1 MNQNTYDAKDFQTAT
16 ATRIVNLF
24 KSGQNRVLLA
34 DEVGLGKT
42 IVARE
47 VIEQACQWHKE
58 QGDPQFRVVYI
69 CSNENIVQQN
79 IRKLRSPD
87 DKQGSSN
94 DNFFH
99 VSNWR
104 LPMLHLNLN
113 FLTYDSNDKKR
124 YKIIIPL
131 TPQTSFK
138 INQGCGNLRE
148 RALFYLILRNKKAW
162 PKPFRRFTSAKLE
175 DIFLMQRAS
184 QDSWEWYKDWMDD
197 CINKANDKSKEKA
210 NQESMNE
217 TNQNSAGYLETM
229 YQKLSEAIEKALQP
243 PEDNDGEDRHKQ
255 YETFRSLL
263 YYFNTGKGLNKDLY
277 KKTVQAFRKIFAQIS
292 VDMLEADLIIMDEF
306 HRFNDLIDDPQ
317 KSEISALFHKL
328 LQAEN
333 KFHTSVLLLS
343 ATPYKPY
350 ISNEEL
356 NSGDINSNLE
366 EFQKLIQFLLDKD
379 NNPQEYESFM
389 DIWNKHSAALQ
400 AYSKN
405 PTDEAFQRALDTKKN
420 AETALQNI
428 ICRTERR
435 NDEQIVS
442 TAMVK
447 AVGITPSDINS
458 WLNTNKIID
467 GIPDFNS
474 SLSTDYV
481 NYAPYLLSFM
491 GNNYVFSESVSDYY
505 LKHKDKLPEDD
516 TSFIDGQCI
525 NDYEPIPSN
534 NARLQTLLDTAI
546 VNNSELLL
554 WIPPCRPYYT
564 TAGDQYPVGDVFT
577 KNAGFS
583 KLLLFSNRRLVPEMT
598 AALLSYEAERK
609 LYSVFNESRASNH
622 QIKYFSKNKKLSPR
636 LRPKYR
642 ELLIYPSTY
651 LAELDILKKS
661 PDISLHDLYSQ
672 IRDDIQAYLKEK
684 QYLTDEKGPKTGTP
698 QTYLS
703 ILNLLDGNSERGDL
717 MLPEDTADVLAWL
730 AIASPAVC
738 ALRTLKHYWDNDDF
752 TQLFPDNDE
761 EDEDDEDEE
770 GENGEDEESKEYK
783 ESKNNDNDSNEDDEV
798 SSEEAEADDNVIEWN
813 NYILGTAVGI
823 SSAIVSM
830 FNREDSQTTIDIVYG
845 KDDKTPY
852 YLQVVKYC
860 AEGNLQAVLD
870 EFAFQCQTLPD
881 FYSHFA
887 RIERRK
893 NVEQDDNSQEEI
905 PTVAKLAPNQSLR
918 PALAPIGSVQTD
930 TRESFLHLQG
940 EKPVSIRLGYA
951 LAYLQTRTE
960 DGAVLRAQ
968 AVRNAFNSPFRPF
981 VLSTTSIGQEGLD
994 FHSYCRKIVHW
1005 NLPSNPIDLEQ
1016 REGRINRYMSL
1027 AIRQSLANSSY
1038 ADGVS
1043 IKNFWE
1049 ELIDKVNVQVNRE
1062 NGDMVPYW
1070 ILPKGMDCKFPI
1082 ERIVP
1087 MYPFSKVQ
1095 EKYDWIIKVLSLYR
1109 LTLGQP
1115 NQEGIIKSLGASN
1128 VPDEKLKELFFNLS
1142 PWSYAPHASSIP
1154 SGEPGSTPGNDSTPG
1169 N

>member
-1 MNQNTYDAKDFQTAT
+1 MNQKTYDSKDFQTAT
-16 ATRIVNLF
+16 GAYIVNLF

-47 VIEQACQWHKE
+47 VIEQTCQWHKDQE
-58 QGDPQFRVVYI
+58 DPQFRVIYI

-79 IRKLRSPD
+79 IRKLRKPESDSKSSD
-87 DKQGSSN
+87 DTL
-94 DNFFH
+94 FH

-113 FLTYDSNDKKR
+113 FLMYDSDDKRR

-138 INQGCGNLRE
+138 MNQGCGNLNE

-162 PKPFRRFTSAKLE
+162 PKSFRGFTSAKLE
-175 DIFLMQRAS
+175 KIFLKQRAKK
-184 QDSWEWYKDWMDD
+184 DSWKWYKACMEGWLN
-197 CINKANDKSKEKA
+197 IANEKSGGE
-210 NQESMNE
+210 
-217 TNQNSAGYLETM
+217 YLETM
-229 YQKLSEAIEKALQP
+229 YQKLSSAIEEALLP
-243 PEDNDGEDRHKQ
+243 PEDNAGEDKYKQ
-255 YETFRSLL
+255 YDTFRLL
-263 YYFNTGKGLNKDLY
+263 LSYFNTGKGLDKDLY

-292 VDMLEADLIIMDEF
+292 IDMLQADLIIMDEF
-306 HRFNDLIDDPQ
+306 HRFNDLIEDPN

-328 LQAEN
+328 LQVEN
-333 KFHTSVLLLS
+333 EFHTSVLLLS

-366 EFQKLIQFLLDKD
+366 EFQKLIQFLLDKE
-379 NNPQEYESFM
+379 NNPQRYESFM
-389 DIWNKHSAALQ
+389 EIWNKHSAALQ

-405 PTDEAFQRALDTKKN
+405 PADEAFLRVLDTKKN
-420 AETALQNI
+420 AESELKKI

-447 AVGITPSDINS
+447 AVEITPSDINS
-458 WLNTNKIID
+458 WLNSNKIID
-467 GIPDFNS
+467 DIPDFNS

-491 GNNYVFSESVSDYY
+491 GNNYVFSQSVSDYY

-534 NARLQTLLDTAI
+534 NARLQTLINTAI

-577 KNAGFS
+577 KNAGLS
-583 KLLLFSNRRLVPEMT
+583 KLLLFSNRRMVPEMT

-609 LYSVFNESRASNH
+609 LYSVFNESRSSNH
-622 QIKYFSKNKKLSPR
+622 QIKYINKNEKLSPR

-642 ELLIYPSTY
+642 ELLTYPSTY
-651 LAELDILKKS
+651 LAGLDILKKS
-661 PDISLHDLYSQ
+661 PDISLHDLHSQ
-672 IRDDIQAYLKEK
+672 IRDDIQNNLN
-684 QYLTDEKGPKTGTP
+684 QYLTDEKEPKTGTP

-703 ILNLLDGNSERGDL
+703 ILNLLDGNYDRGEFI
-717 MLPEDTADVLAWL
+717 LPEDTADVLAWL

-752 TQLFPDNDE
+752 TQLFPDNDAE
-761 EDEDDEDEE
+761 DEDEE
-770 GENGEDEESKEYK
+770 GENGENEENEEDNKS
-783 ESKNNDNDSNEDDEV
+783 ESDDNDSDEDDEDA
-798 SSEEAEADDNVIEWN
+798 SEEAEADDKANEWDD
-813 NYILGTAVGI
+813 YILETAIEI

-830 FNREDSQTTIDIVYG
+830 FNREDSQTTIDIIYG

-881 FYSHFA
+881 FYSHFV
-887 RIERRK
+887 RIELRK
-893 NVEQDDNSQEEI
+893 NVEQDSSQEEI
-905 PTVAKLAPNQSLR
+905 PTANKLAPNQSLR

-930 TRESFLHLQG
+930 TRESFLHRQG

-951 LAYLQTRTE
+951 LTYLQTRTE
-960 DGAVLRAQ
+960 DGSILRAQ

-994 FHSYCRKIVHW
+994 FHAYCRKIMHW
-1005 NLPSNPIDLEQ
+1005 NLPNNPIDLEQ

-1027 AIRQSLANSSY
+1027 AIRQSLASSPY
-1038 ADGVS
+1038 AQDVS
-1043 IKNFWE
+1043 IQNYWE
-1049 ELIDKVNVQVNRE
+1049 ELINNVNVKAPKN
-1062 NGDMVPYW
+1062 NGMVPYW
-1070 ILPKGMDCKFPI
+1070 ILPQDMDCKFPI

-1087 MYPFSKVQ
+1087 MYPFSKDQ

-1128 VPDEKLKELFFNLS
+1128 VPNEKLEELFFNLS
-1142 PWSYAPHASSIP
+1142 PWSYTPH
-1154 SGEPGSTPGNDSTPG
+1154 N

>member
-1 MNQNTYDAKDFQTAT
+1 MNQKTYDSKAFQTAT
-16 ATRIVNLF
+16 ATHIVNLF

-47 VIEQACQWHKE
+47 VIEQTCQWHKE

-79 IRKLRSPD
+79 IRKLRSSD
-87 DKQGSSN
+87 DEQRSSDAN
-94 DNFFH
+94 LFH
-99 VSNWR
+99 VSNWH

-113 FLTYDSNDKKR
+113 YLMYDSDDKKR

-162 PKPFRRFTSAKLE
+162 PKSFRRFTSAKLE
-175 DIFLMQRAS
+175 DIFLMQSAK
-184 QDSWEWYKDWMDD
+184 QESWEWYKDCMEAWL
-197 CINKANDKSKEKA
+197 NEANDISGGK
-210 NQESMNE
+210 
-217 TNQNSAGYLETM
+217 YLETM
-229 YQKLSEAIEKALQP
+229 YQKLSEAIEEALQP
-243 PEDNDGEDRHKQ
+243 PEENAGEDKHKQ
-255 YETFRSLL
+255 YDTFSSLL
-263 YYFNTGKGLNKDLY
+263 YYFNKGDGLNKELY

-292 VDMLEADLIIMDEF
+292 IDMLEADLIIMDEF
-306 HRFNDLIDDPQ
+306 HRFNDLINDPQ

-379 NNPQEYESFM
+379 SNPHRYESFM
-389 DIWNKHSAALQ
+389 KIWNEHSGKLK

-405 PTDEAFQRALDTKKN
+405 PTDEAFQCVLDTKKS
-420 AETALQNI
+420 AESELRNI

-447 AVGITPSDINS
+447 AVEITPSDIKS

-467 GIPDFNS
+467 GIPDYSS

-534 NARLQTLLDTAI
+534 NARLQTLINTAI

-609 LYSVFNESRASNH
+609 LYCVFNESRASNH

-684 QYLTDEKGPKTGTP
+684 QYLTDDKGTKTGTP
-698 QTYLS
+698 QIYLS
-703 ILNLLDGNSERGDL
+703 ILNLLDGKSERDDFIF
-717 MLPEDTADVLAWL
+717 PEDTADVLAWL

-738 ALRTLKHYWDNDDF
+738 SLRTLKHYWDNDDF
-752 TQLFPDNDE
+752 SQLFPDNDE

-770 GENGEDEESKEYK
+770 GENGEDEKNEEYK
-783 ESKNNDNDSNEDDEV
+783 DSENGDNDSNKDDKDA
-798 SSEEAEADDNVIEWN
+798 SEEAEADDNAIEWN
-813 NYILGTAVGI
+813 DYILGTAVGI

-830 FNREDSQTTIDIVYG
+830 FNREDSQTTIDIIYG

-870 EFAFQCQTLPD
+870 EFAFQCQTLQD
-881 FYSHFA
+881 FYNHFV
-887 RIERRK
+887 RIELRK
-893 NVEQDDNSQEEI
+893 KIEQDSDQEEI
-905 PTVAKLAPNQSLR
+905 PAANKLAPNQSLR
-918 PALAPIGSVQTD
+918 PALAPIGSIQTD

-960 DGAVLRAQ
+960 DGAILRSQ
-968 AVRNAFNSPFRPF
+968 AVRYAFNSPFRPF

-994 FHSYCRKIVHW
+994 FHAYCRKIVHW

-1027 AIRQSLANSSY
+1027 AIRQSLVSSSY
-1038 ADGVS
+1038 ADDVS

-1049 ELIDKVNVQVNRE
+1049 ELVNNVNVKVSE
-1062 NGDMVPYW
+1062 NNGGMVPYW
-1070 ILPKGMDCKFPI
+1070 ILPQDMDCKFPI

-1142 PWSYAPHASSIP
+1142 PWSYTSH
-1154 SGEPGSTPGNDSTPG
+1154 N